1 MLTYLYTLDYDDG
14 DDRPATAV
22 AAIQNTNSLMADPT
36 SKPDVVDDAIASHC
50 KRMNN
55 IHVYVLADKYD
66 IPALRELAKTKF
78 RDHTATPNITH
89 LREVINEIYE
99 STPETDSGLR
109 DSITSSIAKTKTLK
123 SILKEGPLASAFR
136 DHSSFGLGLLRE
148 VVKKHSK
155 EQAKLKQLG
164 SLHQDAVRICIP
176 YRDDPDECFVSFEQA
191 LAEFQE
197 KLLDFWNS
205 VKQEE

>member
-1 MLTYLYTLDYDDG
+1 MLTYLYTLDYDDT

-22 AAIQNTNSLMADPT
+22 AAVQNTDGLMADPT
-36 SKPDVVDDAIASHC
+36 SKPEVVDDAIASHC

-55 IHVYVLADKYD
+55 IRVYALADKYD

-78 RDHTATPNITH
+78 NDHTTPSSFTH
-89 LREVINEIYE
+89 LREAINEIYE

-109 DSITSSIAKTKTLK
+109 DSIISRITEAKTLI
-123 SILKEGPLASAFR
+123 SILKEGPLASALR

-176 YRDDPDECFVSFEQA
+176 DRDDPDGDFESSEQA
-191 LAEFQE
+191 LENFQE
-197 KLLDFWNS
+197 KLLNFWNS